1 MRASRIFACFS
12 ALVLLTC
19 AARAQDQTP
28 QVAGDASA
36 PRALSKLALEIVFLE
51 GQPPAY
57 WQVGGGGWSGRFKRI
72 AGWQP
77 PAGSLPVQAVDVT
90 SHVEGDLVRINV
102 SMHVGEKHLDR
113 QLDVATFLARKGE
126 KISVWEL
133 RSFGVAPIT
142 IRVVGVRDAEDYAP
156 AVTSRAPSVVSVG
169 IQRVQGRFPKYAI
182 SLHNDSGRDISA
194 LMVAAYT
201 NERHRLTQMAHR
213 DRNEPLIRAGEVY
226 ELDAW
231 GGEDGRNVG
240 ESYTPGGL
248 SEVVIEAAVFTDGSY
263 EGDAEKAAHVRA
275 LWTGRRLQIARLAT
289 LLREAGGGPD
299 AGTRA
304 GLTALRA
311 RVNALDERFDPAAL
325 ALLLSQ
331 FPAFDARTTHALNGS
346 SEFELHYR
354 KNELL
359 LMLEKIEGMGKGGD
373 SLPGVRDWLLRTADI
388 YETWLARLPT
398 S

>member
-1 MRASRIFACFS
+1 
-12 ALVLLTC
+12 
-19 AARAQDQTP
+19 
-28 QVAGDASA
+28 
-36 PRALSKLALEIVFLE
+36 
-51 GQPPAY
+51 
-57 WQVGGGGWSGRFKRI
+57 
-72 AGWQP
+72 
-77 PAGSLPVQAVDVT
+77 
-90 SHVEGDLVRINV
+90 
-102 SMHVGEKHLDR
+102 
-113 QLDVATFLARKGE
+113 
-126 KISVWEL
+126 L

-169 IQRVQGRFPKYAI
+169 IQRAQGRFPKYLI
-182 SLHNDSGRDISA
+182 SLRNDSGRDISA

-201 NERHRLTQMAHR
+201 NERHRLTQMVHR
-213 DRNEPLIRAGEVY
+213 DRDATLVRAGEVY
-226 ELDAW
+226 ELDTW
-231 GGEDGRNVG
+231 GGEDGRNDG

-275 LWTGRRLQIARLAT
+275 LWTGRRLQIARLAS
-289 LLREAGGGPD
+289 LLREAGGSPD

-311 RVNALDERFDPAAL
+311 RINALDERCDPAAL

-331 FPAFDARTTHALNGS
+331 FPAFDARTTQDLAGS
-346 SEFELHYR
+346 AAFELHMR

-359 LMLEKIEGMGKGGD
+359 LMLEKIGGAGKGGD
-373 SLPGVRDWLLRTADI
+373 ALPGGREWLLRTADT
-388 YETWLARLPT
+388 YETWLARLPA